1 MIFVIAPG
9 TGELVS
15 LRMLRRM
22 RLPLRHGWDGWVFK
36 DKLTGKTRRFQ
47 SYRLLRIHLEHIRQS
62 SIAPAR

>member
-15 LRMLRRM
+15 MEMLRRM

-36 DKLTGKTRRFQ
+36 DKLTGKTRRFN
-47 SYRLLRIHLEHIRQS
+47 SYRRLRLHLEQACKS